1 VVVLPHDGIV
11 PYRQLLHNFVPNFNQ
26 YILRLSADTL
36 LTSLSVS
43 LINIGAKSSGISS
56 LKTSSD
62 TDQALFSK
70 VTSFFDVNTSEL
82 LENSKNSDPQVVGL
96 CAIKNYTSMK
106 KER

>member
-1 VVVLPHDGIV
+1 VVALPHDGIV

-36 LTSLSVS
+36 LTSFSAS

-82 LENSKNSDPQVVGL
+82 LEKFRPSSSRIMCNQKLHINEKGTL
-96 CAIKNYTSMK
+96 
-106 KER
+106 E